1 VRFPRTIVGEKHV
14 AAEEIRTGALG
25 LLVEGGLFY
34 ALPLFGLSLLLVVE
48 GRKRIPLTIGLVGFV
63 LGYGLVGELYPLLG
77 DSLPVGEQGF
87 RLLAAVLIAGISV
100 SVAEM
105 AMRFLAAGLVYIVI
119 TNLIASGQR
128 FDIDLEGDAFLSGVL
143 TLIAFFLS
151 FGFRRLIPALMA
163 GLVGTLGMMLYV
175 YIMLGWPVERLNG
188 VDAPDAY
195 LAFIGMLVSAYLQW
209 QHLQRKREQEEEPE
223 VEKEYIF

>member
-1 VRFPRTIVGEKHV
+1 M
-14 AAEEIRTGALG
+14 AAEEIRTGALD

-34 ALPLFGLSLLLVVE
+34 ALPLFGLSLLLVLE

-63 LGYGLVGELYPLLG
+63 LGFGLVGELYPLLG

-163 GLVGTLGMMLYV
+163 GLVGTLGMLLSA

-209 QHLQRKREQEEEPE
+209 KQIKRERAKEMEPV
-223 VEKEYIF
+223 VEKEYVF

>member
-1 VRFPRTIVGEKHV
+1 MGAQDVG
-14 AAEEIRTGALG
+14 TGALD

-34 ALPLFGLSLLLVVE
+34 ALPLFGISLLLVVE

-63 LGYGLVGELYPLLG
+63 LGFGLVGELYPLLS

-163 GLVGTLGMMLYV
+163 GLVGTLGMMLSV

-209 QHLQRKREQEEEPE
+209 KHLQRKRERDEEPE

>member
-163 GLVGTLGMMLYV
+163 GLVGTLGMLLSA
-175 YIMLGWPVERLNG
+175 YIMLDWPVERLNG